1 MENEIH
7 ESRINFE
14 ILEYDYLRNQ
24 LSKMTT
30 PKINWEFSFDKN
42 CNGKP

>member
-1 MENEIH
+1 MESEFH

-14 ILEYDYLRNQ
+14 NIGYDYLRNQ

-30 PKINWEFSFDKN
+30 QKINWEFIFDKN